1 MGKGLTPLLNKL
13 RITLHRPTTVDHPL
27 SGKITL
33 PRVLLS
39 FSPPLLLMRRL
50 NVFRSVSKM
59 LDAHLFVR

>member
-13 RITLHRPTTVDHPL
+13 RITLHRPTVVDHPL

-39 FSPPLLLMRRL
+39 FSPLLLMRRL
-50 NVFRSVSKM
+50 NLFRSVSKM

>member
-39 FSPPLLLMRRL
+39 FSLLLMRRL

>member
-39 FSPPLLLMRRL
+39 FSPLLLMRRL
-50 NVFRSVSKM
+50 NLFRSVSKM